1 MRFLL
6 DSAVRT
12 GRFLY
17 QYPIL
22 TYMALDPKSIRL
34 FEDLSEEQL
43 AGLDSSWQSRHFQ
56 VETAIFKEGDP
67 GDGIYLIA
75 EGEVSISVKMP
86 NQQTCLLATIET
98 GDFFGEMAV
107 LDQGPRSATVTALK
121 PTEVVFIPRQVILD
135 LFHASSEFALRLFN
149 ETSARLR
156 EFNRKYVEELLQAE
170 RLSLVGRFARSIVHD
185 FKNPLNV
192 IRLASE
198 FGIHSG
204 ADETARREIHERISV
219 QVDRLSDMINELL
232 EFTRGDR
239 AEVVLSPSN
248 YGHFIKNVVAELGAE
263 AIGKG
268 VELELGSDLPD
279 LELSFDPRR
288 LKHVFHNLIANA
300 LDAMDGGG
308 KVTITVR
315 KKDNHLETDIE
326 DTGPGVHPDIATRL
340 FDAFATY
347 GKKQGTGLGLSI
359 CQKIVHDHH
368 GEIAALPNPGKGAL
382 FRILLPL

>member
-1 MRFLL
+1 
-6 DSAVRT
+6 
-12 GRFLY
+12 
-17 QYPIL
+17 
-22 TYMALDPKSIRL
+22 
-34 FEDLSEEQL
+34 
-43 AGLDSSWQSRHFQ
+43 
-56 VETAIFKEGDP
+56 
-67 GDGIYLIA
+67 
-75 EGEVSISVKMP
+75 
-86 NQQTCLLATIET
+86 
-98 GDFFGEMAV
+98 
-107 LDQGPRSATVTALK
+107 
-121 PTEVVFIPRQVILD
+121 VFIPRQVILD

-204 ADETARREIHERISV
+204 ADETARREVHERISV

-263 AIGKG
+263 AISKG

-315 KKDNHLETDIE
+315 KKGHHLETDIE
-326 DTGPGVHPDIATRL
+326 DTGPGVHPDIATKL

-347 GKKQGTGLGLSI
+347 GKKTGHGTWFVNLSENRPRPPWRNCRLAQPRQGSPLP
-359 CQKIVHDHH
+359 HPPP
-368 GEIAALPNPGKGAL
+368 AL
-382 FRILLPL
+382 IL

>member
-1 MRFLL
+1 
-6 DSAVRT
+6 
-12 GRFLY
+12 
-17 QYPIL
+17 
-22 TYMALDPKSIRL
+22 MALDPKSIRL
-34 FEDLSEEQL
+34 FEDLTDEQL
-43 AGLDSSWQSRHFQ
+43 SHLSSSCQSHHFQ
-56 VETAIFKEGDP
+56 AEANIFKEGDP

-75 EGEVSISVKMP
+75 EGQVSITVKMP
-86 NQQTCLLATIET
+86 SQQTCLLATIEP

-107 LDQGPRSATVTALK
+107 LDQGPRSASVTALK

-135 LFHASSEFALRLFN
+135 LFHESSEFALRLFN

-198 FGIHSG
+198 FGVQVGS
-204 ADETARREIHERISV
+204 DEIARRKVHDSISV

-248 YGHFIKNVVAELGAE
+248 YGHFINNVIEELGSE
-263 AIGKG
+263 AMSKG
-268 VELELGSDLPD
+268 VELVIGSELPE
-279 LELSFDPRR
+279 LELSFDRRR
-288 LKHVFHNLIANA
+288 LKHVFHNLVANA
-300 LDAMDGGG
+300 IDAMDGGG

-315 KKDNHLETDIE
+315 KKDGHLETDIE
-326 DTGPGVHPDIATRL
+326 DTGPGIHPDIALRL
-340 FDAFATY
+340 FEAFATH

-359 CQKIVHDHH
+359 CQKIVNDHH
-368 GEIAALPNPGKGAL
+368 GTIDSIPNGDKGAL
-382 FRILLPL
+382 FRIALPV